1 MKEKILKRLYKLQ
14 MEIVKAN
21 NKELDEIGV
30 ELAEIEK
37 KLLKYE
43 TKYSVTWDVQC

>member
-14 MEIVKAN
+14 MEIIKAN
-21 NKELDEIGV
+21 DKELDAIGV

-37 KLLKYE
+37 KLLQYRE
-43 TKYSVTWDVQC
+43 TGSITWDIAC